1 MVNDGGLQPVIRK
14 LLRTRVLSTAL
25 VLGLWVLVTAIACS
39 DSDNQVAVPPA
50 LESSLNPVH

>member
-1 MVNDGGLQPVIRK
+1 MANDRGLQPVIRK

-39 DSDNQVAVPPA
+39 DSDNQGAVPLA
-50 LESSLNPVH
+50 RESSLNPVY